1 MCSLCL
7 QSLLAGKQLYCRFK
21 HLEFAEGS
29 LQVLEILELTGLA
42 GHVQTAFIALLGSV
56 TLEVCL
62 TARYWTWFFGVIV
75 FLSYWLV
82 YPFELLFPVV
92 EMWIKSPDPAQ
103 YGVARHIF
111 SSAEFWLIIVLTNT
125 ITFGHR

>member
-1 MCSLCL
+1 M
-7 QSLLAGKQLYCRFK
+7 
-21 HLEFAEGS
+21 
-29 LQVLEILELTGLA
+29 
-42 GHVQTAFIALLGSV
+42 LGSV

-62 TARYWTWFFGVIV
+62 TTRYWTWLFGVIV

-82 YPFELLFPVV
+82 YPFELLFPLV

-111 SSAEFWLIIVLTNT
+111 SSAEFWLIVIVTNS
-125 ITFGHR
+125 ITFGHRQAYPLLSNMPCLISTANVHVG

>member
-1 MCSLCL
+1 M
-7 QSLLAGKQLYCRFK
+7 
-21 HLEFAEGS
+21 
-29 LQVLEILELTGLA
+29 QV
-42 GHVQTAFIALLGSV
+42 AFIAMLGSV

-111 SSAEFWLIIVLTNT
+111 SHPQFWLIIILTNS
-125 ITFGHR
+125 ITFGHRYVPACSTLLCLALQVSFCLKTLTLGAQ